1 MTKQKAVVLL
11 SGGID
16 STTCLAMAVDEHGAD
31 SVTALTMYYGQRHE
45 VELNSARDVAA
56 YYGVHHIEK
65 DLSTVF
71 EFDKSPLRG
80 GAPVPEGS
88 YGDAGTHDEDGMA
101 TTYVAF
107 RNGVF
112 LATAASIAYALGAS
126 EVYYGAHADD
136 ATGNAYPDCTVS
148 FYQSMHASIYEG
160 TGKKVGLHAP
170 LVNENKAGVVEIGL
184 RLGAPY
190 HLTWTC
196 YNGGLIPCGKCTTC
210 TDRIKAFKL
219 NGTVDPVEY
228 A

>member
-1 MTKQKAVVLL
+1 MGNKKAVVLL

-16 STTCLAMAVDEHGAD
+16 STTCLAMAVNQYGAD
-31 SVTALTMYYGQRHE
+31 KVTALTMFYGQRHE
-45 VELNSARDVAA
+45 VELNSAKAVAEH
-56 YYGVHHIEK
+56 YGVHHIEK

-80 GAPVPEGS
+80 GAAVPEGS

-112 LATAASIAYALGAS
+112 LSTAASIAYALGA
-126 EVYYGAHADD
+126 EYVYYGAHADD
-136 ATGNAYPDCTVS
+136 ATGNAYPDCTVG
-148 FYQSMHASIYEG
+148 FYESLDRAIFLG
-160 TGKKVGLHAP
+160 TGNKVSLHAP
-170 LVNENKAGVVEIGL
+170 LIHANKTGVVAIGL
-184 RLGAPY
+184 DLNAPY

-210 TDRIKAFKL
+210 TDRINAFKN
-219 NGTVDPVEY
+219 NGIVDPVEY